1 MPADVEWYFMGTQ
14 VRRRKN
20 AVVIHEYASASVP
33 PFAAFKNVV
42 KKSLNC
48 LPDYRIFYSEYVRR
62 QFNFSDTIPY
72 GLRGHGILNNEPV
85 SKKPEKYYDFIYDGN
100 IDEKR

>member
-1 MPADVEWYFMGTQ
+1 MSVFPFIFTPLMTIDFIHNNRAFLPEIEAYVSFFSTYPGITTRVRKQSGLQEMPADVEWYFMGTQ

-42 KKSLNC
+42 KKS
-48 LPDYRIFYSEYVRR
+48 F
-62 QFNFSDTIPY
+62 
-72 GLRGHGILNNEPV
+72 
-85 SKKPEKYYDFIYDGN
+85 
-100 IDEKR
+100 

>member
-33 PFAAFKNVV
+33 PFAAFKSVV
-42 KKSLNC
+42 KKS
-48 LPDYRIFYSEYVRR
+48 F
-62 QFNFSDTIPY
+62 
-72 GLRGHGILNNEPV
+72 
-85 SKKPEKYYDFIYDGN
+85 
-100 IDEKR
+100 